1 MVSFWWDVSVEG
13 RLRAFFFS
21 WDVGVELLAL
31 LRLVGVFG
39 LNSIVGLFCTRGSVN
54 FLELGDGVGFTTSGF
69 WVILDDFGL
78 AFEVDE
84 AVARAYDG
92 GAIFNTEQPS

>member
-1 MVSFWWDVSVEG
+1 MLSFWWDVSVEG

-21 WDVGVELLAL
+21 WDVGVKLLAL
-31 LRLVGVFG
+31 LSLVGVFG
-39 LNSIVGLFCTRGSVN
+39 LDGIVALFCPRDSVN
-54 FLELGDGVGFTTSGF
+54 LLELGDGVGFTHSRF
-69 WVILDDFGL
+69 RVVLDDFGL

-92 GAIFNTEQPS
+92 AAMFNAE